1 MDIYDSWSD
10 LVWYLMIY
18 SFLGWTIEVC
28 IYAVTNHRFVNRG
41 LLDLPFA
48 LPYGLTSLILLL
60 VLPTVDGFPMKMLM
74 TCAVYRLVYG
84 LCAHVVRRIS
94 GVDPDRGSTRAVRAI
109 KSVLFMVFLSFLGL
123 SYR

>member
-41 LLDLPFA
+41 LLNLPFS
-48 LPYGLTSLILLL
+48 LPYGLTAVTLML
-60 VLPTVDGFPMKMLM
+60 VLPTVDGFLP
-74 TCAVYRLVYG
+74 
-84 LCAHVVRRIS
+84 
-94 GVDPDRGSTRAVRAI
+94 
-109 KSVLFMVFLSFLGL
+109 
-123 SYR
+123 